1 MEYQLE
7 YLGNPDGLI
16 IFPFHVQLMFHC
28 YSVKHN
34 QTYLNFPWKNPKA
47 MPARRAALA
56 RSLINSTATW
66 QEKMDE
72 MDQFQWNPRF

>member
-34 QTYLNFPWKNPKA
+34 QTYLYFPWENPKA

-66 QEKMDE
+66 QEKLDE